1 MSIQPLGDRV
11 LVQEIE
17 VKEVNVGGIILPDSA
32 KEKPQEAKVIALGT
46 GGIDNDGNT
55 IKFHVAEGDTVIV
68 SKYGG
73 TEVAVDGED
82 LIILRESDVL
92 GIIEAKAKAKKKA
105 A

>member
-1 MSIQPLGDRV
+1 MSIHPLGDRV

-46 GGIDNDGNT
+46 GGTDNEGNT
-55 IKFHVAEGDTVIV
+55 IKFHVAEGDTVII

-73 TEVAVDGED
+73 TEVKADGQEYK
-82 LIILRESDVL
+82 ILNQNDILALV
-92 GIIEAKAKAKKKA
+92 K
-105 A
+105 

>member
-17 VKEVNVGGIILPDSA
+17 VKEVSVGGIILPDSA

-46 GGIDNDGNT
+46 GGIDANGKEIT
-55 IKFHVAEGDTVIV
+55 FHVAEGDTVIV

-73 TEVAVDGED
+73 TEVKADGQEYKILNQNDILAV
-82 LIILRESDVL
+82 V
-92 GIIEAKAKAKKKA
+92 K
-105 A
+105 